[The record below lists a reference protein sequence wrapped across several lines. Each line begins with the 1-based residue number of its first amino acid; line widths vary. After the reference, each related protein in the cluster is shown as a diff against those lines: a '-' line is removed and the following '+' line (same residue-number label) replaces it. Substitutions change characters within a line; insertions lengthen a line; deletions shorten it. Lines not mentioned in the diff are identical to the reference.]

1 MSTIDEVLA
10 AAEVV
15 DAVCVIDG
23 ETRIISVPAEYKELG
38 VESDEKVTRVKF
50 QCPKNVG
57 DNIDLTE
64 YNLYINYRNAGN
76 KLNSYL
82 VEDVTVTG
90 DTINFSWL
98 LSRHVTESPGTIS
111 YIVCAKKSDDT
122 GVINE
127 WNTKV
132 ATGIVGIG
140 LEATEEIEEQNID
153 AIEQILRSI
162 VELENK
168 VDSGGSGGSSI
179 ATDEKLTEQGKA
191 ADAKA
196 TGDTIRSLSEEIAN
210 IPSGKDGAD
219 GQDGITPTIGE
230 NGNWYLGDTDT
241 GKPSRGEKGDE
252 GQPGKDG
259 QDGSPGKDGNDGQ
272 PGKDGT
278 SPVISVSAIT
288 GGHRITITDAN
299 GTKTVDVMDGSDGKN
314 GADGQPGADGS
325 NGQNGQDGSDGVG
338 IQSVEQTTTSTE
350 DGGTNVVTV
359 TKTDGTSSTFS
370 VKNGS
375 KGSKGDTGADGAAGA
390 DGKSAYEYAV
400 EGGYGGTE
408 EEFASEL
415 GGLFGG
421 STVTVLSDNLFDK
434 SIATTGKIFYHSASG
449 PSLIDVSNGFYA
461 YVPLRGAGT
470 YTAMLCW
477 VNHGESYAKRVPI
490 LKEDK
495 TFLQNVTGTLTK
507 IDSNFGYIEFTITET
522 MISNGAALYAFD
534 GSTNISP
541 TLDEVMIVK
550 DREYPS
556 EYIPYGYIE
565 VEVESAD
572 PVNILSGKT
581 AVFLGDSICAGT
593 TTLES
598 AAEYGYGWGGL
609 IGEAN
614 KMRWKNF
621 GRNGGTIAPISSVEE
636 ARWVPTQVDLALAQ
650 YPDADYV
657 IFEGGCNDADTLGES
672 NIGTFSASGYAPT
685 DTSTFTGAFEVL
697 VLKILN
703 SFPNAK
709 IGYIVAQK
717 MGVSDDYGSA
727 NNRYRKFFDRAV
739 EICQKWGIPVIDL
752 WNETPLNPKLAIHYD
767 SSLTADQANENE
779 KCYTDG
785 QHLTLTGYKK
795 LQNPVEEFMRK
806 L

>member
-1 MSTIDEVLA
+1 M
-10 AAEVV
+10 
-15 DAVCVIDG
+15 
-23 ETRIISVPAEYKELG
+23 
-38 VESDEKVTRVKF
+38 
-50 QCPKNVG
+50 
-57 DNIDLTE
+57 
-64 YNLYINYRNAGN
+64 LYWA
-76 KLNSYL
+76 
-82 VEDVTVTG
+82 
-90 DTINFSWL
+90 
-98 LSRHVTESPGTIS
+98 
-111 YIVCAKKSDDT
+111 
-122 GVINE
+122 
-127 WNTKV
+127 
-132 ATGIVGIG
+132 
-140 LEATEEIEEQNID
+140 
-153 AIEQILRSI
+153 
-162 VELENK
+162 
-168 VDSGGSGGSSI
+168 
-179 ATDEKLTEQGKA
+179 
-191 ADAKA
+191 
-196 TGDTIRSLSEEIAN
+196 
-210 IPSGKDGAD
+210 
-219 GQDGITPTIGE
+219 
-230 NGNWYLGDTDT
+230 
-241 GKPSRGEKGDE
+241 
-252 GQPGKDG
+252 
-259 QDGSPGKDGNDGQ
+259 
-272 PGKDGT
+272 
-278 SPVISVSAIT
+278 
-288 GGHRITITDAN
+288 
-299 GTKTVDVMDGSDGKN
+299 
-314 GADGQPGADGS
+314 
-325 NGQNGQDGSDGVG
+325 
-338 IQSVEQTTTSTE
+338 
-350 DGGTNVVTV
+350 
-359 TKTDGTSSTFS
+359 
-370 VKNGS
+370 
-375 KGSKGDTGADGAAGA
+375 
-390 DGKSAYEYAV
+390 
-400 EGGYGGTE
+400 
-408 EEFASEL
+408 
-415 GGLFGG
+415 
-421 STVTVLSDNLFDK
+421 
-434 SIATTGKIFYHSASG
+434 
-449 PSLIDVSNGFYA
+449 
-461 YVPLRGAGT
+461 
-470 YTAMLCW
+470 
-477 VNHGESYAKRVPI
+477 NHGESYATRVPI

-507 IDSNFGYIEFTITET
+507 LDSSFGYIEFTITET
-522 MISNGAALYAFD
+522 MILNGAALYAFD

-565 VEVESAD
+565 MEVESAD

-614 KMRWKNF
+614 RMKWKNF
-621 GRNGGTIAPISSVEE
+621 GRNGGTIAPIPSVEE
-636 ARWVPTQVDLALAQ
+636 ARWVPTQVDLARAQ

-672 NIGTFSASGYAPT
+672 NLGTFSASGYAPT

-767 SSLTADQANENE
+767 NSLTADQANENE

>member
-1 MSTIDEVLA
+1 MLKISKIAVPGVAEPYDIGTLSIPFGQVDSTSTDTAYTAQIEGITSLYDGVCVYLKNGVITSNKNGFTLNINSLGAKPVYDTLA
-10 AAEVV
+10 AATRSGTVFNVDYTMLFVYNSSRVSGGCWDIFYGYNSDTTDLEEALTPLTGTTGTLTPMQVYNAIKSGKSVV
-15 DAVCVIDG
+15 LQH
-23 ETRIISVPAEYKELG
+23 THSLLG
-38 VESDEKVTRVKF
+38 LFTFASFNIFEREKTVVSTSIA
-50 QCPKNVG
+50 KNG
-57 DNIDLTE
+57 GT
-64 YNLYINYRNAGN
+64 
-76 KLNSYL
+76 YL
-82 VEDVTVTG
+82 VG
-90 DTINFSWL
+90 SL
-98 LSRHVTESPGTIS
+98 AGLAGS
-111 YIVCAKKSDDT
+111 
-122 GVINE
+122 NE
-127 WNTKV
+127 WVFNITEMAEADDIPV
-132 ATGIVGIG
+132 AVN
-140 LEATEEIEEQNID
+140 EALAQ
-153 AIEQILRSI
+153 
-162 VELENK
+162 
-168 VDSGGSGGSSI
+168 
-179 ATDEKLTEQGKA
+179 
-191 ADAKA
+191 AKA
-196 TGDTIRSLSEEIAN
+196 
-210 IPSGKDGAD
+210 SGEFDGAD
-219 GQDGITPTIGE
+219 GQDGVTPTIGE

-241 GKPSRGEKGDE
+241 GKPSRGDTGPRGETGAT
-252 GQPGKDG
+252 GAPGPQG
-259 QDGSPGKDGNDGQ
+259 PAGP
-272 PGKDGT
+272 
-278 SPVISVSAIT
+278 
-288 GGHRITITDAN
+288 
-299 GTKTVDVMDGSDGKN
+299 
-314 GADGQPGADGS
+314 
-325 NGQNGQDGSDGVG
+325 
-338 IQSVEQTTTSTE
+338 
-350 DGGTNVVTV
+350 
-359 TKTDGTSSTFS
+359 
-370 VKNGS
+370 
-375 KGSKGDTGADGAAGA
+375 KGDTGDIGPQGIQGPQGEQGIQGETGSTGPAGPKGDAGPQGPQGDKGDKGA
-390 DGKSAYEYAV
+390 DGKSAYQYAV

-415 GGLFGG
+415 NGLLGG

-434 SIATTGKIFYHSASG
+434 NIATTGKIFYHSSSG
-449 PSLIDVSNGFYA
+449 PTLIDQNGGFYA

-470 YTAMLCW
+470 YTAMIRW
-477 VNHGESYAKRVPI
+477 VDHGESYAKRVPI

-507 IDSNFGYIEFTITET
+507 IDSSSGYIEFTITET

-534 GSTNISP
+534 GSVRFPPI
-541 TLDEVMIVK
+541 LDEVMIVK

-565 VEVESAD
+565 VEVENAA

-657 IFEGGCNDADTLGES
+657 IFEGGCNDADTLGE
-672 NIGTFSASGYAPT
+672 NNLGTFSVSGYAPI

-717 MGVSDDYGSA
+717 MGVSDDYSSA

-767 SSLTADQANENE
+767 NSLTADQANENG

>member
-1 MSTIDEVLA
+1 MAYEKQTWVDGVTPLD
-10 AAEVV
+10 AEH
-15 DAVCVIDG
+15 
-23 ETRIISVPAEYKELG
+23 
-38 VESDEKVTRVKF
+38 
-50 QCPKNVG
+50 
-57 DNIDLTE
+57 
-64 YNLYINYRNAGN
+64 
-76 KLNSYL
+76 LN
-82 VEDVTVTG
+82 
-90 DTINFSWL
+90 
-98 LSRHVTESPGTIS
+98 HM
-111 YIVCAKKSDDT
+111 
-122 GVINE
+122 
-127 WNTKV
+127 
-132 ATGIVGIG
+132 
-140 LEATEEIEEQNID
+140 
-153 AIEQILRSI
+153 
-162 VELENK
+162 
-168 VDSGGSGGSSI
+168 
-179 ATDEKLTEQGKA
+179 EQG
-191 ADAKA
+191 
-196 TGDTIRSLSEEIAN
+196 ISQLSEEIAK
-210 IPSGKDGAD
+210 IPGGKDGAD

-259 QDGSPGKDGNDGQ
+259 QDGSPGKDGNNGQ

-325 NGQNGQDGSDGVG
+325 PGQDGQPGSDGLPGVDGADGVG
-338 IQSVEQTTTSTE
+338 IQSVVQTTTSTE
-350 DGGTNVVTV
+350 DGGMNVVTV

-375 KGSKGDTGADGAAGA
+375 KGSKGAAGA

-434 SIATTGKIFYHSASG
+434 SIATTGKIFYHSSSG
-449 PSLIDVSNGFYA
+449 PSLINASNCFYA

-470 YTAMLCW
+470 YTAMLYW
-477 VNHGESYAKRVPI
+477 ANHGESYAKRVPI

-614 KMRWKNF
+614 RMKWKNF

-767 SSLTADQANENE
+767 SSLTADQANENK

>member
-1 MSTIDEVLA
+1 MKNNHEIILKQYAAYCKEQPLYLGTAGSYGMEMLTIIREGVWAEYDILA
-10 AAEVV
+10 AFHPPVGAAVQVRVGANNQIGVPIEATAEKGMGEIVFAGYKEGVRQIAV
-15 DAVCVIDG
+15 DVLYRVAPSSG
-23 ETRIISVPAEYKELG
+23 ASGTEPAEPTPDMVQQIMLAANAA
-38 VESDEKVTRVKF
+38 ESLAQSVRDDADAGKF
-50 QCPKNVG
+50 TGAKG
-57 DNIDLTE
+57 D
-64 YNLYINYRNAGN
+64 
-76 KLNSYL
+76 K
-82 VEDVTVTG
+82 G
-90 DTINFSWL
+90 DTG
-98 LSRHVTESPGTIS
+98 P
-111 YIVCAKKSDDT
+111 
-122 GVINE
+122 
-127 WNTKV
+127 
-132 ATGIVGIG
+132 VGPVG
-140 LEATEEIEEQNID
+140 P
-153 AIEQILRSI
+153 
-162 VELENK
+162 
-168 VDSGGSGGSSI
+168 
-179 ATDEKLTEQGKA
+179 QGPQ
-191 ADAKA
+191 
-196 TGDTIRSLSEEIAN
+196 GEV
-210 IPSGKDGAD
+210 GA
-219 GQDGITPTIGE
+219 
-230 NGNWYLGDTDT
+230 
-241 GKPSRGEKGDE
+241 
-252 GQPGKDG
+252 
-259 QDGSPGKDGNDGQ
+259 DGQ

-325 NGQNGQDGSDGVG
+325 PGQDGQPGSDGLPGVDGADGVG
-338 IQSVEQTTTSTE
+338 IQSVVQTTTSTE
-350 DGGTNVVTV
+350 DGGMNVVTV

-375 KGSKGDTGADGAAGA
+375 KGSKGDTGAQGEQGIQGIQGEKGEKGEPGADGAAGA

-434 SIATTGKIFYHSASG
+434 SIATTGKIFYHSSSG
-449 PSLIDVSNGFYA
+449 PSLVDNRNGFYA

-477 VNHGESYAKRVPI
+477 VKHGESYATRVPI

-507 IDSNFGYIEFTITET
+507 INSSFGYIEFTITET

-534 GSTNISP
+534 GSTDISP

-614 KMRWKNF
+614 RMKWKNF

-672 NIGTFSASGYAPT
+672 NLGTFSASGYAPT

-752 WNETPLNPKLAIHYD
+752 WNGTPLNPKLAIHYD